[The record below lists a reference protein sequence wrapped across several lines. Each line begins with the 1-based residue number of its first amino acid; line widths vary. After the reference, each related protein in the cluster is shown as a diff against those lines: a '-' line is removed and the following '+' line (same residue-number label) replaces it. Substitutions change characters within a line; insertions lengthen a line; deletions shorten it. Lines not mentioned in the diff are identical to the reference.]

1 MLQSPSLHPVN
12 SGTIGKVTLYSYIV
26 TVYSG
31 VVHITF
37 ALFAKAF
44 REDFLPTDCG
54 SKLQASAPPPPLQFA
69 GGGGG

>member
-1 MLQSPSLHPVN
+1 M
-12 SGTIGKVTLYSYIV
+12 
-26 TVYSG
+26 YSG

-54 SKLQASAPPPPLQFA
+54 IKLQASAPPCKLW
-69 GGGGG
+69 GGGGLREMQEGRGQQRQFSAVPAVE